1 MELDPHL
8 LTWTQQTSVR
18 SNVIHPNYAQHFDA
32 RSAVESTNAGNR
44 APHRVSSRR
53 NWTSRFVCTDVI
65 RPDDVHLHD

>member
-8 LTWTQQTSVR
+8 LTWTQQTLIR
-18 SNVIHPNYAQHFDA
+18 SNVIHLNYAQHFDA

-53 NWTSRFVCTDVI
+53 D
-65 RPDDVHLHD
+65 